1 MVIINLAMKLAA
13 VPPGIFIQPPQTQMQ
28 MQPPPLSNFTNDRD
42 ASSSG
47 SKVASDGTTAI
58 NSWNEGFS
66 MLILSLSFFCSKL
79 TSWMNPASIIII
91 ILLTLNLMNGLDG
104 HLWRELMSRP
114 TTLWDRNGSLG
125 QEERVVETQARRNT
139 NEETLVESETPTKEG
154 KKNESETRP
163 SSIDKEIVEQVTK
176 RLAEDSAKRPRDPG
190 QEARE
195 RIKEPAEIESEKAQ
209 KSKTINDQV
218 KSQSSKYVVQY
229 LKRVDKCTDLKIKV
243 KSGWLARG
251 EETTI
256 LKHRS
261 K

>member
-1 MVIINLAMKLAA
+1 
-13 VPPGIFIQPPQTQMQ
+13 
-28 MQPPPLSNFTNDRD
+28 
-42 ASSSG
+42 
-47 SKVASDGTTAI
+47 
-58 NSWNEGFS
+58 
-66 MLILSLSFFCSKL
+66 
-79 TSWMNPASIIII
+79 
-91 ILLTLNLMNGLDG
+91 
-104 HLWRELMSRP
+104 MSRP

-195 RIKEPAEIESEKAQ
+195 RIKEPAEICNNGQISSADKTVGSSQKERTKRLENSSASKQIRVLTESEKAQ

-218 KSQSSKYVVQY
+218 KSRSSKYVVQY